1 MKFVTTT
8 LALALLLA
16 LSSVA
21 RAQEPEL
28 INEIVARINN
38 DIITRADY
46 LDAIREFKEELHR
59 QMTRSGKSEAEVEA
73 EFNRLKGNVLEYMI
87 DDILLEQKAK
97 EIGMDVEAEVN
108 QQMADIAKE
117 NRFTNVLE
125 FEAALKKQGIEPEAA
140 RASLR
145 KKLLQ
150 GYVVQREVLAPIFQ
164 SLSDKDRRAFYD
176 KYKEQYFTTPGE
188 VTISEIF
195 LPLEGHT
202 AEEIEQRARRIVEE
216 LRAGQSFTEA
226 VQKNTPATRATR
238 ANNGKMG
245 VFEPKDLKP
254 EVAKAIAEIK
264 TGDVSE
270 PIRLQDGFQIIRV
283 DERKPSIVKPFED
296 AEVQNVV
303 SRAATMERADPA
315 KKKYLERLRQEAYI
329 KITSGYETAQ
339 AAKEPGK

>member
-16 LSSVA
+16 LSSAA

-28 INEIVARINN
+28 INEIVARVNN
-38 DIITRADY
+38 EIITRADY
-46 LDAIREFKEELHR
+46 LGALREFREELHR
-59 QMTRSGKSEAEVEA
+59 QMTRGGQSEAEVEA
-73 EFNRLKGNVLEYMI
+73 EFNRLKGNVLDYMI

-97 EIGMDVEAEVN
+97 ELGMDVEAEVN
-108 QQMADIAKE
+108 QQMAEIAKE
-117 NRFTNVLE
+117 NRFPNVIE
-125 FEAALKKQGIEPEAA
+125 FEAALKKQGMEPEAA
-140 RASLR
+140 RANLR

-150 GYVVQREVLAPIFQ
+150 TYVVQREVLAPIFT
-164 SLSDKDRRAFYD
+164 SLSDKDRRAFYE
-176 KYKEQYFTTPGE
+176 KYKDQYFTTPGE

-202 AEEIEQRARRIVEE
+202 AEEVEQRARRIVAE
-216 LRAGQSFTEA
+216 LRAGQSFAEA
-226 VQKNTPATRATR
+226 VQKNTPASRATR

-270 PIRLQDGFQIIRV
+270 PIRLQDGYQIIRV
-283 DERKPSIVKPFED
+283 DERKPSVVKPYED
-296 AEVQNVV
+296 PQVQDVV
-303 SRAATMERADPA
+303 GRAATMERADPA
-315 KKKYLERLRQEAYI
+315 KKKYLAKLREEAYI

-339 AAKEPGK
+339 AAKEPSK